1 MDKTFIKDLKVN
13 GILGIHDW
21 ERVTPREIVI
31 NVTVYTDTRR
41 AARTDDIADCV
52 DYSALAIKIRA
63 HAESAARMTVEALA
77 NDLAELCLD
86 EPKVQKVVVRVDKPG
101 AVAEAESVG
110 VEVERAQPA
119 KVHPERSRRV
129 GKEAGKIRRRGAN
142 PKKV

>member
-1 MDKTFIKDLKVN
+1 MDKIFIKDLRVQ

-31 NVTVYTDTRR
+31 NVTLYTDTRR

-52 DYSALAIKIRA
+52 DYSALAKKIRA

-77 NDLAELCLD
+77 NDLAELCLE
-86 EPKVQKVVVRVDKPG
+86 EPRVRKIVVQVDKPG
-101 AVAEAESVG
+101 AVAEAASVG
-110 VEVERAQPA
+110 VEVERARPLKA
-119 KVHPERSRRV
+119 RPERSRRV
-129 GKEAGKIRRRGAN
+129 GKEAGKVRRRGEN